1 MRVCANSPRLDFI
14 HAMVAGAVD
23 EHKGYEYL
31 GPRAYTQW
39 ILPE

>member
-1 MRVCANSPRLDFI
+1 MRVCASSPRLGFI
-14 HAMVAGAVD
+14 NAMITGTAD